1 MNKEKIDELLK
12 KFSGR
17 IIDLCYEIVDGIQ
30 ENDFAEQVD
39 IVGYFC
45 ETFGT
50 VKSEKTLEISSHIS
64 DETLENLKEL
74 YGKFVDELLEAT
86 LKKAYN
92 MGMDNSSFY
101 QLLWGNIVKADMF
114 GDVEEKSF
122 ALYYI
127 VIDRR
132 IPYFLLEKGMWMDD
146 DTFKKCREKN
156 LDVIKKMRFI
166 LFNSFSQKT
175 EEASIILDEIVG
187 LDSYEDQV
195 VVLAS
200 ILGILRQEQKR
211 VYDAIREMVEQ
222 ISE

>member
-17 IIDLCYEIVDGIQ
+17 IIDLCYEIVDGIK
-30 ENDFAEQVD
+30 ENDFEEQVD

-50 VKSEKTLEISSHIS
+50 VKSEKTLEIPSHVS
-64 DETLENLKEL
+64 DKTLENLEEL
-74 YGKFVDELLEAT
+74 YGKYVDELLETT

-92 MGMDNSSFY
+92 MEMNNTSFY

-114 GDVEEKSF
+114 GEVKEKTF

-127 VIDRR
+127 VIDRK
-132 IPYFLLEKGMWMDD
+132 IPYFLLKKGMRMDD
-146 DTFKKCREKN
+146 DTFKKYSEKN
-156 LDVIKKMRFI
+156 LDVIKKIRFI

-187 LDSYEDQV
+187 LDSYEDRV
-195 VVLAS
+195 VVLVS
-200 ILGILRQEQKR
+200 ILEMLRQEKKR
-211 VYDAIREMVEQ
+211 AYDAMREEIVE
-222 ISE
+222 